1 MLLVGA
7 GRVQRNVGLYLGGGH
22 DALLEHVG
30 LHFLAAD
37 VRQHDPVDLHARGE
51 GLAAALLHLK
61 PERGVQDDVL
71 VGVGEGVLRH
81 DGAYSSAPSAG
92 GLEVGGDFG
101 L

>member
-7 GRVQRNVGLYLGGGH
+7 GGVQGHVGGH
-22 DALLEHVG
+22 LVGSDQLLCQHVG

-51 GLAAALLHLK
+51 GLSAALFHLK
-61 PERGVQDDVL
+61 AERRILDDIL
-71 VGVGEGVLRH
+71 LRVGQGILRH
-81 DGAYSSAPSAG
+81 DGAYSLAPSAG
-92 GLEVGGDFG
+92 GLQIGCDFE